1 MPVTDILMPS
11 IYLRKVGF
19 DALRVEDET
28 GAEELQRVKLGAVI
42 KVEWVQPR
50 NYAFLKKFYAMLRLA
65 FDAWEPSAG
74 ANAFVLEK
82 NFDSF
87 REQAIILAGFVDATY
102 SIAGDVTLRAKSIAF
117 GKMREDEFENL
128 YGKVATVLLER
139 VLSNYT
145 RADLDRVVDELLRF
159 T

>member
-1 MPVTDILMPS
+1 MPS

-50 NYAFLKKFYAMLRLA
+50 NYRFLKKFMAMLRLG
-65 FDAWEPSAG
+65 FDAWEPKGGDAI
-74 ANAFVLEK
+74 VLEK

-102 SIAGDVTLRAKSIAF
+102 SITGDVTLRAKSISF
-117 GKMREDEFENL
+117 GSMREEEFQAV
-128 YGKVATVLLER
+128 YDKVATVLLER
-139 VLSNYT
+139 VLVTYRRS
-145 RADLDRVVDELLRF
+145 DLDRVVDELMRF
-159 T
+159 V